1 MLYSLRTPGQHA
13 LNMFG
18 SLNKK
23 PASGLD
29 RTEKPFP
36 PLPPSNRD
44 PPLPLGWIEAVLD
57 SPKGGGLL
65 RNAEYG
71 TEIDA
76 S

>member
-23 PASGLD
+23 PASVWD
-29 RTEKPFP
+29 RTEKPCP
-36 PLPPSNRD
+36 PLPPPTD
-44 PPLPLGWIEAVLD
+44 PPLPLGWIEAVLN
-57 SPKGGGLL
+57 SPKGGGFL